1 MKQRRRRPAGPRL
14 LVLGTLS
21 LQLTFLLSVSGCAA
35 APASPHST
43 VGLNSPMGLSVSA
56 ESSVSQETATVP
68 LAAVPADLAEGPSE
82 KFRFPSN
89 KGFQPPVPTAFQFHP
104 PTGAFQSATRTGAL
118 HHPATGAFQPP
129 ALAGAFRSANAA
141 GTGKLPISY
150 AAGTGTLPI
159 PTAAGTGA
167 LELPAR
173 TGSRRTAAVKAGWK
187 WPLTPRPAVI
197 RSFDPPAQPW
207 LSGHRG
213 VDLAAPPGSIVVA
226 PAGGIVTFAGW
237 VVDRP
242 VLTITHPDG
251 LRSSFEPVESGL
263 SAGTA
268 VAADEAIGT
277 VAASR
282 HCAPADCL
290 HWGVRRGADYIDP
303 LQFVTDR
310 RPSILLPL
318 DAS

>member
-21 LQLTFLLSVSGCAA
+21 LQLAFLLSVSGCAA

-43 VGLNSPMGLSVSA
+43 VGLNSPTGLSVSA

-104 PTGAFQSATRTGAL
+104 PTGAFQSATRTGTL
-118 HHPATGAFQPP
+118 PP
-129 ALAGAFRSANAA
+129 P
-141 GTGKLPISY
+141 TT
-150 AAGTGTLPI
+150 AGTGT
-159 PTAAGTGA
+159 

-173 TGSRRTAAVKAGWK
+173 TGSRGTAAVKAGWK

-213 VDLAAPPGSIVVA
+213 VDLAAPPGSIVIA